1 VNANL
6 FWLPVK
12 DLAVLTTFRYTHEDR
27 DSLSSFLAFNP
38 TFNLPPFTT
47 LNPAGGFHYGTGVLA
62 FATRSAYYDRF
73 AESLEFRYTGVR
85 DWLFYGDAEVQEE
98 CGHVNEFHTTDESR
112 TPLDKDTQF
121 IGQKYSVGVNWY
133 PRPRLNLS
141 AQYYHKIAS
150 YDNDLFG
157 SQDQRLIGQDW
168 NTDDA
173 NIRVTYRPALPPSL
187 GTLSLVTRYDFMRTT
202 IDAQWAGDGMP
213 RGETQTGDITQ
224 HIIGESINWN
234 PVARLYLQ
242 TDVSYVLNQTDTPA
256 GNINLDPNTSPT
268 VVDFSND
275 YWTVTAAVGYIINDK
290 TDLHLQYT
298 FYRANDY
305 LNNSNVAVPYGM
317 GATEHTASAT
327 LTRQLTKKVRLLLAY
342 SYFDY
347 TDETS
352 GGHNNYRAHSI
363 FSSLQ
368 FRY

>member
-1 VNANL
+1 
-6 FWLPVK
+6 
-12 DLAVLTTFRYTHEDR
+12 
-27 DSLSSFLAFNP
+27 
-38 TFNLPPFTT
+38 
-47 LNPAGGFHYGTGVLA
+47 
-62 FATRSAYYDRF
+62 
-73 AESLEFRYTGVR
+73 
-85 DWLFYGDAEVQEE
+85 VQEE

-242 TDVSYVLNQTDTPA
+242 TDVSYVLSQTDTPA

-275 YWTVTAAVGYIINDK
+275 YWTVTAGAGYIINDK

-317 GATEHTASAT
+317 GATEHAASAT
-327 LTRQLTKKVRLLLAY
+327 LTHQLTKKVRLLLSY